1 MKLPTLI
8 NYLLSEAKAPSKVP
22 AKPIKKAPDSGA
34 TDVPKGKPA
43 PYGKFLFGKQ
53 RVDGTPGTE
62 YDARE
67 QNTPEEDEIF
77 SNLIGHYGGPENTGT
92 DPEDIVQS
100 ILNLKAVKNSYPK
113 LLVPPSGKAYRFV
126 KDLRPEEA
134 SEWYLGGLP
143 IEKIVSQPN
152 KAFYVSNPVTVNRPA
167 RSSTTNPNSIISS
180 WTINPN
186 SGHFSDFASHFND
199 RDSVTLL
206 LVADIGSNDFIM
218 NPDNLTKTMPH
229 GFISQAMQKEHEVIA
244 YGPVKTIGA
253 TIFYIANAPTA
264 LELPRSIVEDAPSLG
279 IKSFSKPLSSTVFI
293 KSIKYIDSIL
303 QKSSKVMV
311 SIGVKIENGVKEL
324 KERPLYEFL
333 FHCSQN
339 GFDFDDEEG
348 VDFLRQ
354 YCQDE
359 EKNFKIASV
368 RAGNKK
374 EIEKALLIFNDM
386 TKNFARQI
394 YRYIQYYAN
403 PKTKAE
409 RFGSEH
415 VEKQLAMTATATLD
429 KKPPARR
436 RKV

>member
-1 MKLPTLI
+1 
-8 NYLLSEAKAPSKVP
+8 
-22 AKPIKKAPDSGA
+22 
-34 TDVPKGKPA
+34 
-43 PYGKFLFGKQ
+43 
-53 RVDGTPGTE
+53 
-62 YDARE
+62 
-67 QNTPEEDEIF
+67 
-77 SNLIGHYGGPENTGT
+77 
-92 DPEDIVQS
+92 
-100 ILNLKAVKNSYPK
+100 
-113 LLVPPSGKAYRFV
+113 
-126 KDLRPEEA
+126 
-134 SEWYLGGLP
+134 
-143 IEKIVSQPN
+143 
-152 KAFYVSNPVTVNRPA
+152 
-167 RSSTTNPNSIISS
+167 
-180 WTINPN
+180 
-186 SGHFSDFASHFND
+186 
-199 RDSVTLL
+199 
-206 LVADIGSNDFIM
+206 
-218 NPDNLTKTMPH
+218 
-229 GFISQAMQKEHEVIA
+229 
-244 YGPVKTIGA
+244 
-253 TIFYIANAPTA
+253 
-264 LELPRSIVEDAPSLG
+264 
-279 IKSFSKPLSSTVFI
+279 
-293 KSIKYIDSIL
+293 
-303 QKSSKVMV
+303 MV